1 MIRSDA
7 PMDMAQDAS
16 DFGMLIRQGEHRG
29 TAADRNLAWS
39 LAGIAGAINAAGFY
53 AAGLYSSHMTG
64 TVSTM
69 ADHLALGEVGA
80 FGVALAVIATFVAG
94 AMVSTLLIN
103 AGQRRGLS
111 AIYAYSVFLEA
122 LLLAGLGAADVWLH
136 ELRGPTL
143 VMGLSFLMGLQNA
156 VVTRISNARVRTT
169 HVTGMITDIGIE
181 LGNLMDGVGRRADR
195 EQVQGT
201 IEKLK
206 THVPTVAS
214 FFGGGVLGVLGYSAW
229 GAMLFMTLAIILAG
243 FAAPV
248 IVTQWRTAE

>member
-1 MIRSDA
+1 
-7 PMDMAQDAS
+7 
-16 DFGMLIRQGEHRG
+16 MLIRQGEHRG

-69 ADHLALGEVGA
+69 ADHLAVGNVGM
-80 FGVALAVIATFVAG
+80 FGVALAIVATFVAG

-103 AGQRRGLS
+103 AGHRRGLS

-136 ELRGPTL
+136 ELRGPAL

-181 LGNLMDGVGRRADR
+181 LGNLLDSLAHRTDR
-195 EQVQGT
+195 EQIQGT
-201 IEKLK
+201 VEKLK
-206 THVPTVAS
+206 MHAPTVLS
-214 FFGGGVLGVLGYSAW
+214 FFAGGVLGVLGYRMG
-229 GAMLFMTLAIILAG
+229 GALLFVSLAVILAG
-243 FAAPV
+243 VAAPV
-248 IVTQWRTAE
+248 IVNQWRTAS